1 MIYVDCD
8 DVISESTSS
17 YIEIIKREFGIDR
30 CFEDIKSF
38 DLKESFGLTQE
49 QYDHFFE
56 IIHSHE
62 ELIKFKPV
70 EGAIETMNEWA
81 KKGNKIGIV
90 TGRLTTAYDST
101 IEWLANN
108 KVPYNDFII
117 VDKYNRPSMDKTIAK
132 PLEYLR
138 SLKIDFAIEDSLST
152 ANYLAEH
159 LNIKVALMDRPWN
172 RNGYINKNIIRV
184 FNWKE
189 IKELY
194 KKTSIV

>member
-1 MIYVDCD
+1 M
-8 DVISESTSS
+8 
-17 YIEIIKREFGIDR
+17 G
-30 CFEDIKSF
+30 
-38 DLKESFGLTQE
+38 
-49 QYDHFFE
+49 
-56 IIHSHE
+56 
-62 ELIKFKPV
+62 
-70 EGAIETMNEWA
+70 

-101 IEWLANN
+101 IEWLAITS
-108 KVPYNDFII
+108 PYNDFII

>member
-17 YIEIIKREFGIDR
+17 YIEIIKREFGIDK

-38 DLKESFGLTQE
+38 DLKKSFGLTEE
-49 QYDHFFE
+49 QYKLFFD

-62 ELIKFKPV
+62 ELMKFKPV
-70 EGAIETMNEWA
+70 EGAIETMHEWA

-101 IEWLANN
+101 IEWLANY
-108 KVPYNDFII
+108 KVPYDYFII
-117 VDKYNRPSMDKTIAK
+117 VDKYNRTDIDKTIAK

-152 ANYLAEH
+152 ANYLAECP
-159 LNIKVALMDRPWN
+159 NVKVALMDRPWN
-172 RNGYINKNIIRV
+172 RDDYINKNIVRV

-194 KKTSIV
+194 NNLQL